1 MKKRYQLVVVF
12 VVFAVITYLDRNSIA
27 SLGSLI
33 RKDLSIDK
41 IQWGFI
47 LSAFSLAYGAFEIPT
62 GIMVDKIGPRRTML
76 RIVLWW
82 SAFTIL
88 TGMVG
93 GLNIGTFTISAFA
106 LLALVRFLFGAG
118 EAGAFPTASVA
129 IGRWFPMKER
139 GTIQSIMWMGSR
151 LGGALAPITSLWLA
165 SMYGWRPVF
174 YIFGSL
180 GFLWAIYWWFWF
192 RDEPRDIAGISPEE
206 VQLIEDER
214 SIKKPSHKLLPWK
227 TVYTNRS
234 VWGLMLMYHCLLY
247 GAYFYMSWMP
257 VYLEEGR
264 KIPKADLGWMTSLP
278 FVLGMGGC
286 LLGGTV
292 SDYFAKRRGLTFGRR
307 YVGMFGLIMAGIC
320 MIAGSY
326 TENVN
331 VAIVLLGLGL
341 AFKDFTLPVAWATA
355 TDIGGKYAGS
365 VAGSMGLAGQLGS
378 VVMAS
383 AFGYLLSLTKTWYGQ
398 EDYEL
403 PVRIIGVIVSFGGLL
418 WFMIDA
424 GKPLVVEDED

>member
-1 MKKRYQLVVVF
+1 MKKRYELVLVF
-12 VVFAVITYLDRNSIA
+12 VLFAVITYLDRNSLA
-27 SLGSLI
+27 SLGSMM
-33 RKDLSIDK
+33 RKDLGFDK
-41 IQWGFI
+41 IQWGYI

-62 GIMVDKIGPRRTML
+62 GIMVDKIGPRRTMF

-82 SAFTIL
+82 SFFTIL
-88 TGMVG
+88 TGMVIG
-93 GLNIGTFTISAFA
+93 INIGGISISAFV
-106 LLALVRFLFGAG
+106 LLILVRFLFGAG

-129 IGRWFPMKER
+129 IGRWFPLKER

-165 SMYGWRPVF
+165 SMYGWRSVF

-180 GFLWAIYWWFWF
+180 GFIWAIYWWVWF
-192 RDEPRDIAGISPEE
+192 RDEPRDIKGISAEE
-206 VQLIEDER
+206 LKLIEDER

-264 KIPKADLGWMTSLP
+264 KIPKEDLGWMTSLP

-286 LLGGTV
+286 LLGGTA
-292 SDYFAKRRGLTFGRR
+292 SDYFAKRHGLAFGRR
-307 YVGMFGLIMAGIC
+307 YVGMFGLVMAGIC
-320 MIAGSY
+320 MILGSFTQNAHY
-326 TENVN
+326 
-331 VAIVLLGLGL
+331 AIVLLGLGL
-341 AFKDFTLPVAWATA
+341 AFKDFTLPVAWAAA

-383 AFGYLLSLTKTWYGQ
+383 AFGLILNLTKEWYGQ

-403 PVRIIGVIVSFGGLL
+403 PVRIIGVIVSLGGLL

-424 GKPLVVEDED
+424 SKPLMEDEVE